1 MADSETSRREEARR
15 AERNEELRV
24 LRQKNRALRRSRRN
38 WRLFLAIYSVIFL
51 LAGAAGCWVL
61 YRYAS
66 AYEASLPEHV
76 MDDLMAS
83 TTEEEW
89 YDTIRRDVSLPE
101 SEFEDT
107 GALFDA
113 YYDAAIR
120 GKKLSYWKKPDE
132 FTDKTPVY
140 KVRGG
145 GMDLAVVRLVPKGSG
160 AAGFGRELWQV
171 GEVRGVLAL
180 DHLDSVTV
188 EIDAPHGDTVY
199 LNGVPVDGKYLTGE
213 AAPVPD
219 LTDLESRFT
228 EVPTF
233 ARYRITMFGDI
244 TVTDEKGVA
253 LSPARSEDGRS
264 VRYVAR
270 EDEFFSFTVRAPEI
284 VTVNVSGA
292 ELSPDEA
299 VRSEDGIFTGLEAFT
314 GSSCYRTLTWTFG
327 GLYTRPEISA
337 EMNGITLT
345 PIVNE
350 KGELIFFPAQDD
362 ELAAEVYSVV
372 EDFFS
377 SYIEYSGRAYNTA
390 RHRALLSRILPGT
403 ELYTYVRDSRDAMI
417 WASATEVHYDEL
429 TFADF
434 CRVDENC
441 FTCTIRYKADFAAQ
455 SWHESY
461 TYDLQNAYEMA
472 FVRQGNRWLAAA
484 MSVVAG

>member
-1 MADSETSRREEARR
+1 MAENDASRTEEARR
-15 AERNEELRV
+15 AARNAELRE
-24 LRQKNRALRRSRRN
+24 RRKKERALRRGRRN

-61 YRYAS
+61 YRYAGS
-66 AYEASLPEHV
+66 YEASLPEHV
-76 MDDLMAS
+76 MDDFMAS
-83 TTEEEW
+83 TTEDQW
-89 YDTIRRDVSLPE
+89 YGYIRRDVSLPG

-107 GALFDA
+107 GAIFDA

-120 GKKLSYWKKPDE
+120 GKRFTYWKNPEEYTDE
-132 FTDKTPVY
+132 TPVY

-145 GMDLAVVRLVPKGSG
+145 GMDLAVVRLVPRGRG

-171 GEVRGVLAL
+171 GEVQGVLAL
-180 DHLDSVTV
+180 DYLDSVTV
-188 EIDAPHGDTVY
+188 EIDAPRGDTVY
-199 LNGVPVDGKYLTGE
+199 LNGVPVGEKYLTGE

-228 EVPTF
+228 EVPAF
-233 ARYRITMFGDI
+233 ARYRIPMYGDI
-244 TVTDEKGVA
+244 TVSDEKGTA
-253 LSPARSEDGRS
+253 LQPTRSEDGRT

-292 ELSPDEA
+292 ELTPDEA
-299 VRSEDGIFTGLEAFT
+299 VRSEAGVFAGLDSFTGGT
-314 GSSCYRTLTWTFG
+314 YYRTLTWTFG
-327 GLYTRPEISA
+327 GLYTRPEITA
-337 EMNGITLT
+337 EMNGQALT

-350 KGELIFFPAQDD
+350 KGDLIFFPARDD
-362 ELAAEVYSVV
+362 ALAAEVQPVV

-377 SYIEYSGRAYNTA
+377 KYIEYSGRAYNTA
-390 RHRALLSRILPGT
+390 RHRALLSLILPGT
-403 ELYTYVRDSRDAMI
+403 ELYAYVRDSRDAMI

-429 TFADF
+429 TFTDF
-434 CRVDENC
+434 CRVNENC